1 MMTSL
6 LVIKVLPAH
15 SRGDLAIAKGM
26 LETITKL
33 YPELKIS
40 ILCRDLERD
49 KKFFSK

>member
-26 LETITKL
+26 LETIKTLSRIKNF
-33 YPELKIS
+33 
-40 ILCRDLERD
+40 D
-49 KKFFSK
+49 FV